1 MGRNPVSMVTEYFF
15 PIFVGVIFGGL
26 SALGVGGGSL
36 LMLWLT
42 LVLGAEQ
49 EYARLMNLMFFIP
62 CALVASIFRWKQAKL
77 DWKLVLTAVAAGCL
91 GSVLGNLWRQGLDL
105 ELLRKIFGVLFVIC
119 GIREL
124 CYRPK
129 KPR

>member
-1 MGRNPVSMVTEYFF
+1 MLTSPLFCILIGTLL
-15 PIFVGVIFGGL
+15 GAL

-42 LVLGAEQ
+42 LVLDAEA
-49 EYARLMNLMFFIP
+49 EHARLMNLMFFIP
-62 CALVASIFRWKQAKL
+62 CALVACIFRWRQGRLDAK
-77 DWKLVLTAVAAGCL
+77 VALTAIAAGCV
-91 GSVLGNLWRQGLDL
+91 GSVLGNLLRQGLDL
-105 ELLRKIFGVLFVIC
+105 ELTRKIFGGLFILC

-129 KPR
+129 KAR

>member
-1 MGRNPVSMVTEYFF
+1 MLTDFFF
-15 PIFVGVIFGGL
+15 PIFVGIILGGL
-26 SALGVGGGSL
+26 SGLGVGGGSL

-62 CALVASIFRWKQAKL
+62 CALAVSFFRWRQGKM
-77 DWKLVLTAVAAGCL
+77 DWPATLTAIGAGCI
-91 GSVLGNLWRQGLDL
+91 GSVLGNIWRQHLDL
-105 ELLRKIFGVLFVIC
+105 ELMRKIFGILFVIC

-124 CYRPK
+124 LYRPK
-129 KPR
+129 KAR

>member
-1 MGRNPVSMVTEYFF
+1 MLTDFIFPVT
-15 PIFVGVIFGGL
+15 VGVILGGL
-26 SALGVGGGSL
+26 SGLGVGGGSL

-62 CALVASIFRWKQAKL
+62 CALAVSIFRWRQGKM
-77 DWKLVLTAVAAGCL
+77 DWKPTLMAIAAGCV
-91 GSVLGNLWRQGLDL
+91 GSVIGNLWRVHLDMAL
-105 ELLRKIFGVLFVIC
+105 MRKIFGLLFVIC

-124 CYRPK
+124 LYRPK
-129 KPR
+129 KAK